1 MNSKFSSR
9 RLYMLKPVISDAV
22 TSGVNC
28 ARRKSSP
35 GGLRESRGEGRL
47 SDAGNVLD
55 QNVSAGEHRRYQKQH
70 FAVLADDDLLDLGRE
85 P

>member
-28 ARRKSSP
+28 ARR
-35 GGLRESRGEGRL
+35 L

-55 QNVSAGEHRRYQKQH
+55 QNVSAGEHRRYQQQH